1 MCAPRIVRLAHDHAL
16 TRRGLF
22 GAAVG
27 AVGAALAWTAPAAPA
42 GARAGVGAVVDLTH
56 TLTPQLPMW
65 PGFPSFAA
73 LPVAVHDT
81 GGFAQYALA
90 LWEHSGTHI
99 DAPLHRV
106 RGGASVDRIP
116 AADLV
121 APLIVVDIAARAR
134 TDPDTTLSVAD
145 IDAFEARHG
154 RIPPR
159 AFVALYSGWEQRLST
174 PGGFVNLDSA
184 GVPHA
189 PGFDPAAAHFLLT
202 HRDIV
207 GVGVDTLSLDTAA
220 SHEFGAHTTILGAGR
235 YGVEMLANLA
245 AVPPTGAT
253 VVIGA
258 PTHAGGTGGPARVLA
273 LL

>member
-16 TRRGLF
+16 ARRGLL
-22 GAAVG
+22 GAAT
-27 AVGAALAWTAPAAPA
+27 AATAAAWAGTAPATPA
-42 GARAGVGAVVDLTH
+42 SARPSFGAVVDLTH

-65 PGFPSFAA
+65 PGFASFAA
-73 LPVAVHDT
+73 IPVSSHDT
-81 GGFAQYALA
+81 GGFAHYALA

-106 RGGASVDRIP
+106 RAGASVDRIP

-121 APLIVVDIAARAR
+121 APLIVLDIAARAH
-134 TDPDTTLSVAD
+134 TDPDTTLTLAD

-159 AFVALYSGWEQRLST
+159 AFVALHSGWEQRLSA
-174 PGGFVNLDSA
+174 PGAFVNLDPA

-189 PGFDPAAAHFLLT
+189 PGFDPAAAAFLLT

-207 GVGVDTLSLDTAA
+207 GVGVDTLSLDPAA
-220 SHEFGAHTTILGAGR
+220 SREFGAHTTILGAGR

-258 PTHAGGTGGPARVLA
+258 PKHAGGTGGPARVLA
-273 LL
+273 LT